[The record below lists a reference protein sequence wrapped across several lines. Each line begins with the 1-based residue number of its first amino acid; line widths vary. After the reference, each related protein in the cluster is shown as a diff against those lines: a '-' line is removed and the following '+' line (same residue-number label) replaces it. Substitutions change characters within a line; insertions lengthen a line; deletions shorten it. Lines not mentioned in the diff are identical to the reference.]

1 MWHVLCACKCPVTH
15 NSTQAIHLYIT
26 KVLTPRTC
34 THVHMY
40 VHTTHTCTLTY
51 VRTFKTALYIS
62 MYVCMYTQTHTHTH
76 AHQLP
81 LGDSQ
86 ILLHFHVLPSGPSQR
101 NPNPWKRA
109 TLTHTTHTHVHSAH
123 THMYTVHTHT
133 HTHTHMYTVHTHT
146 HVHSAHTT
154 WTGWLCTL
162 TTHRQGENELSS
174 APSTV
179 HTPLCV
185 HSFQTHLTNDI
196 PNCVLV
202 DGQVVLR

>member
-1 MWHVLCACKCPVTH
+1 MTSVE
-15 NSTQAIHLYIT
+15 NIHMY
-26 KVLTPRTC
+26 VLTYVHTYVDVACVVCMQVSSDTQLHTSNTSVHYKGTRPSHMYTC
-34 THVHMY
+34 THVRTHYTHM
-40 VHTTHTCTLTY
+40 HIDIRMY

-81 LGDSQ
+81 FGDSQ

-101 NPNPWKRA
+101 NPNHMEKGN
-109 TLTHTTHTHVHSAH
+109 THTN
-123 THMYTVHTHT
+123 
-133 HTHTHMYTVHTHT
+133 THT

-162 TTHRQGENELSS
+162 TTHSQGENELSS

-185 HSFQTHLTNDI
+185 HSFQTHLANDI

>member
-26 KVLTPRTC
+26 KALAPRTC

-62 MYVCMYTQTHTHTH
+62 MYVRNYTQTHTHTH
-76 AHQLP
+76 AHQLH

-101 NPNPWKRA
+101 NPN
-109 TLTHTTHTHVHSAH
+109 
-123 THMYTVHTHT
+123 HMEKGNTHT
-133 HTHTHMYTVHTHT
+133 HTHTCTQCTHNMERLAMHLNYTQ
-146 HVHSAHTT
+146 A
-154 WTGWLCTL
+154 
-162 TTHRQGENELSS
+162 RRE
-174 APSTV
+174 
-179 HTPLCV
+179 
-185 HSFQTHLTNDI
+185 
-196 PNCVLV
+196 
-202 DGQVVLR
+202 